1 MHEIN
6 FSKEFSK
13 DFVKLETKAEKGNHE
28 AKHLLELINKGIAKL
43 VQNSASG
50 IKIPKK
56 YWPKEYTKKYNI
68 NNLWKINL
76 DNYWRMIYTI
86 VGDEIKLVSIVLE
99 VLDHKKYDRKFGY
112 KTS

>member
-1 MHEIN
+1 MHEVS

-13 DFVKLETKAEKGNHE
+13 DFVRLENKSDSE
-28 AKHLLELINKGIAKL
+28 AKYLLQLVNKGIAKL
-43 VQNSASG
+43 VLDCGAG

-56 YWPKEYTKKYNI
+56 YWPKEYVKRYNI
-68 NNLWKINL
+68 NNLWKLNL